1 MPARPAPQKNAPMR
15 DQVTAGIPA
24 FGVYSAGCPTRLVL
38 DHVAD
43 KWAGLV
49 LMLLAAGPVRFN
61 ELRRRVDG
69 LSPKVLSQVLK
80 RLERDGLLT
89 RHAFATVPVTVE
101 YRVTPLGLTLHA
113 AIAPLVRWA
122 EDHIEEVLAAQAAY
136 DGTARPAGWANGVA
150 PAPPPQ
156 ASRATT

>member
-1 MPARPAPQKNAPMR
+1 
-15 DQVTAGIPA
+15 VSAGKPA

-38 DHVAD
+38 DHIAD
-43 KWAGLV
+43 KWAGLL

-69 LSPKVLSQVLK
+69 LSPKVQSQVLK

-89 RHAFATVPVTVE
+89 RHAFPTVPVTVE
-101 YRVTPLGLTLHA
+101 YRITPLGRTLHA
-113 AIAPLVRWA
+113 ALAPLVRWS
-122 EDHIEEVLAAQAAY
+122 EEHIDEVLAAQAAY
-136 DGTARPAGWANGVA
+136 DAAPRPPSPANGT
-150 PAPPPQ
+150 APPPLQ